1 MRNVIDQ
8 SCDPGYATLKLVV
21 ERFPAIEEFA
31 KTANLDSGEFEKLST
46 ESFAWPAERKF
57 PIHTPQH
64 TALSV
69 AYCKL
74 AEALP
79 RDVVAQLH
87 NAAEIHGIP
96 TTVFKSSNVEKTAA
110 APADYL
116 LPEIERFKVASA
128 EDVPLAEEAYRMKF
142 AQLSVEDRAEAGMRL
157 VKLAEKHNVALHPST
172 QKLAGF
178 TMTSTRV
185 LKDWMGARAEAARQG
200 QSPLAKAFN
209 KMAEA
214 YTGVEPYISSRD
226 DQLKLA
232 AAIHTLD
239 KQAGLTQYYG
249 KKLPTPIETVFNTD
263 LRRKDFV
270 KVSSALANKAL
281 LQQLP
286 LSFWE
291 DALGPDV
298 AKEIAPDGTVNMEML
313 EQIIPT
319 LPADMKTALETQLA
333 AYNR

>member
-8 SCDPGYATLKLVV
+8 SCDPGFANLRIVV
-21 ERFPAIEEFA
+21 DRFPAIREFA
-31 KTANLDSGEFEKLST
+31 KTANMESGEFEKLSAD
-46 ESFAWPAERKF
+46 SFAWPAERRF

-64 TALSV
+64 TAISV
-69 AYCKL
+69 GYCKL
-74 AEALP
+74 AGELP
-79 RDVVAQLH
+79 REVIAQLGK
-87 NAAEIHGIP
+87 AADAHGISPEVFEYSP
-96 TTVFKSSNVEKTAA
+96 TEKIAS

-116 LPEIERFKVASA
+116 LPERQRFKVTSA
-128 EDVPLAEEAYRMKF
+128 EDIPLVEEAYRMKF
-142 AQLSVEDRAEAGMRL
+142 AQLNVEDRAEAGMRL
-157 VKLAEKHNVALHPST
+157 VKLAEQHGVSLHPST

-178 TMTSTRV
+178 TMTSTQA
-185 LKDWMGARAEAARQG
+185 LKDWMGARAEAARRG
-200 QSPLAKAFN
+200 QSPLAQAFD

-214 YTGVEPYISSRD
+214 YTGVEPFISNRD

-232 AAIHTLD
+232 GAIHTLD
-239 KQAGLTQYYG
+239 KAAGITHHYG
-249 KKLPTPIETVFNTD
+249 KKLPTPIETVFNTN
-263 LRRKDFV
+263 LVRKDFV
-270 KVSSALANKAL
+270 KVSSALANKAM

-298 AKEIAPDGTVNMEML
+298 AKEIAPDGVVNPEML

-319 LPADMKTALETQLA
+319 LPADIKVALEAQLA